1 MATPHHVGTVE
12 KHRGNYVE
20 WPPGKEDTKVHP
32 EPRSLESKNGFPSW
46 IRGKRFAA
54 KRFDWKTR
62 EEAIS
67 LIIWDLGH
75 GQIHVRVQIYLPRM
89 VQDQTQNSHHQISSQ
104 TSGNHGAGGK
114 GRCMSGMS
122 SICFLIS
129 DLPCALL
136 CAWKRWPGQPWDFL
150 TLYNPLLSSKESAE
164 RLHSMASGN
173 PTEISAKTKKWDMQA
188 WQFVLHPWVTYFAR
202 ANTKKSDSVK

>member
-1 MATPHHVGTVE
+1 MATPHHGGTVE
-12 KHRGNYVE
+12 KNRGHYVE

-62 EEAIS
+62 EENHQPDN
-67 LIIWDLGH
+67 LRPWVWPNPCEGPN
-75 GQIHVRVQIYLPRM
+75 LPAPNG
-89 VQDQTQNSHHQISSQ
+89 TGSNSKQSQSQ

-114 GRCMSGMS
+114 GRFMSGMS

-129 DLPCALL
+129 NLPCALL
-136 CAWKRWPGQPWDFL
+136 CAWKHWPRQPWDFL

-173 PTEISAKTKKWDMQA
+173 PTEISAKTKEWDMQA
-188 WQFVLHPWVTYFAR
+188 WRFVLHPWVTYFAR